1 MARST
6 KECDTGSDKMGMRKK
21 RGKQCVTV
29 KVSKGKVNEQGGGN
43 AGEDDASEEDEPD
56 HIVKLSKGGEH
67 KGKYL
72 VRWKKV

>member
-1 MARST
+1 MMARST
-6 KECDTGSDKMGMRKK
+6 KECDSDKMGMRKK

-43 AGEDDASEEDEPD
+43 AGEEDEPD